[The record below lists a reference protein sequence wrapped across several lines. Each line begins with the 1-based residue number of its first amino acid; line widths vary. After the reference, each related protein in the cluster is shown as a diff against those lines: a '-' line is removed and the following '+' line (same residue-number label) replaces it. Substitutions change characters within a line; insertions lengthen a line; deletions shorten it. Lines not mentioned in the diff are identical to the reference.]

1 MGGHHEEHSSGVFNI
16 AIATI
21 FAREFLEGAI
31 IIGQYRTVIN
41 KSDWDAERKQQGL
54 KTVTMSAAGAIAVA
68 IAVVLAVAIPLGI
81 LGRDL
86 NDKTVELIEGIS
98 KLVASICIVQLSL
111 KIPGWLGIYWKVSI
125 FPWKNKVDGAKKLDE
140 FDLSVREIQFN
151 VAWNIWREVA
161 ECGVFLIPFFLGSDA
176 KQIPVSAIVGAVI
189 SLIIGL
195 GIYIANDRMKDKS
208 WLAVFMSG
216 LTLMLAVGLFVGACH
231 EFEEVYGETKAVW
244 SLGADFWDHGKFP
257 MVILK
262 PFGYSS
268 NRTVLQITSFW
279 LFLALGLSLHF
290 LKWSATQTAKAN
302 HTPADDNVTNDD
314 AELGN
319 STTVHTDKKLD
330 EGSAEE
336 EESA

>member
-54 KTVTMSAAGAIAVA
+54 KTVTMSASAAIAVA

-98 KLVASICIVQLSL
+98 KLVASICIVQLSV
-111 KIPGWLGIYWKVSI
+111 KIPAWLGIYWKVSI
-125 FPWKNKVDGAKKLDE
+125 FPWKNKIDGVKSPDQ
-140 FDLSVREIQFN
+140 FDLSTREIQFN

-195 GIYIANDRMKDKS
+195 GIYIANARMRNKS

-216 LTLMLAVGLFVGACH
+216 LTLMLAVGLFVGGCH
-231 EFEEVYGETKAVW
+231 EFEAVYGETKAVW

-268 NRTVLQITSFW
+268 KRSVLQIISFW
-279 LFLALGLSLHF
+279 LFLVLGLGLHF

-302 HTPADDNVTNDD
+302 HTPVQENVTKD

-319 STTVHTDKKLD
+319 STTVHSDKKF
-330 EGSAEE
+330 EEASAEDE
-336 EESA
+336 ENA